1 LKHKTIVL
9 VIVILAMITLVMM
22 YMKSTSKDSENIKAP
37 LGCASQ
43 WVDDVSTLEETIDCI
58 DNYRGKMN
66 NTKSGRGNYNS

>member
-1 LKHKTIVL
+1 MKHKKFVL
-9 VIVILAMITLVMM
+9 LIVILVMSTLVMM
-22 YMKSTSKDSENIKAP
+22 YIKGTAKDSENVNVP
-37 LGCASQ
+37 LDCTAQ